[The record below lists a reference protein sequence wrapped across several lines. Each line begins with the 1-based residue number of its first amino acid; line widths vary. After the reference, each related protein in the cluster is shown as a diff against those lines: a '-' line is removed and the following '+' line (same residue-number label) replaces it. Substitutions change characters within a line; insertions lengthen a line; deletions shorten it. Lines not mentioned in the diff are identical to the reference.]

1 METVYNYCQQSSK
14 WKEVPILFCF
24 LPGLYSPH
32 CLNEVATR
40 VGGDWRR
47 STHPCSHQRLL
58 LVKPLHQ
65 TTPETCG
72 SVFCDFGSTF
82 HSNWSPIPWLW
93 LSACPRGPVCPS
105 LLLSS
110 CTWPTDT
117 HSPCME
123 ILTATDKSFP
133 NTLLVT
139 CKNKSKALYHA
150 EGESYSVGQRWS
162 WV

>member
-1 METVYNYCQQSSK
+1 MYNYCQQSSK
-14 WKEVPILFCF
+14 WKEVPSLFCF
-24 LPGLYSPH
+24 LPSLYSPH

-40 VGGDWRR
+40 VGGDRRR
-47 STHPCSHQRLL
+47 STHACSHQRLL
-58 LVKPLHQ
+58 LVKLLHQ

-82 HSNWSPIPWLW
+82 QLEPGSMALAFS
-93 LSACPRGPVCPS
+93 LSTWTCVP
-105 LLLSS
+105 S

-117 HSPCME
+117 HSPFME
-123 ILTATDKSFP
+123 SLTATDKSFP

-139 CKNKSKALYHA
+139 CKNKSKDLYHA